1 MALYDGFFDF
11 DQEVLES
18 TGKYDREYGSEDFT
32 TLLDAAIGSGV
43 YVGENAGSM
52 AVTLADGK
60 ALVAPGYLFLQG
72 YWLANRA
79 GDGENPATYPGYYV
93 TLPDSGRVAIAA
105 RLDLGRRMVE
115 LVSMPQAETY
125 PDCLVLALID
135 VDANTVT
142 DTRADAAL
150 CGLVDSAGSTAA
162 KAAYAVQYI
171 DKELEGRLEQA
182 EVDIAAKSAEMDA
195 KIAEVGSQLSK
206 LAPPP
211 VGTVKF
217 TASENVDTDWLPC
230 DGTFINEA
238 DYPDLVA
245 ALGKLIPSGDK
256 FKLLSDGEIPQQ
268 ISNGV
273 LYGGRMWV
281 YSYSAAK
288 LYGIDV
294 EGEAPVKEVAL
305 TSEDSRFTDFVP
317 PTVTRPICLSIT
329 PHIGKAGAKLF
340 LSQII
345 KDGGD
350 AQSASDLAW
359 LEFCLLFQSEFTGE
373 EESLT
378 MAPPFITIKPHK
390 DSDNDEAQFWFY
402 PEWNAENAIPYV
414 ESFSKSGIETFHL
427 CTNTIHSTYGTH
439 HYGSVSWTENEEGI
453 AQTIK
458 DVHLYNSGSKVYI
471 YQRTGYSEKNAKE
484 GIWVQIY
491 STGSAYDIYSFPNS
505 QFDYGTTSSSDVN
518 NFIFRKSIGPM
529 NIVGE
534 DYAVSS
540 FDINLFP
547 VFSRKEP
554 VMRSVEPGLNL
565 PSGAR
570 VFVDGAAYLWGK
582 SIYMFFVGTGIIF
595 SRTLEKGS
603 FGYLDTT
610 SVLGA
615 ITQFGYLDYSQDEG
629 TLYLLGQDTTNKVKL
644 AKIVLNTLYDYANDG
659 AWLPQLA
666 SDGVP
671 AYIKAKAEEQEGDD
685 ITDPV
690 TVTITVLSPSGDFD
704 TYADII
710 FNGTPLLAGTYTRT
724 LSASGTFTVGMRGKE
739 SSGSISCV
747 VKMNGNTI
755 VTGQIP
761 SFTATS
767 YEKTATFNVSDYVE
781 NGITLQ
787 GTTSI

>member
-1 MALYDGFFDF
+1 M
-11 DQEVLES
+11 
-18 TGKYDREYGSEDFT
+18 
-32 TLLDAAIGSGV
+32 
-43 YVGENAGSM
+43 
-52 AVTLADGK
+52 
-60 ALVAPGYLFLQG
+60 
-72 YWLANRA
+72 
-79 GDGENPATYPGYYV
+79 
-93 TLPDSGRVAIAA
+93 
-105 RLDLGRRMVE
+105 RLI
-115 LVSMPQAETY
+115 SKTQNF
-125 PDCLVLALID
+125 
-135 VDANTVT
+135 NT
-142 DTRADAAL
+142 
-150 CGLVDSAGSTAA
+150 
-162 KAAYAVQYI
+162 
-171 DKELEGRLEQA
+171 E
-182 EVDIAAKSAEMDA
+182 
-195 KIAEVGSQLSK
+195 
-206 LAPPP
+206 
-211 VGTVKF
+211 
-217 TASENVDTDWLPC
+217 
-230 DGTFINEA
+230 
-238 DYPDLVA
+238 
-245 ALGKLIPSGDK
+245 
-256 FKLLSDGEIPQQ
+256 
-268 ISNGV
+268 
-273 LYGGRMWV
+273 
-281 YSYSAAK
+281 YSYSVHS
-288 LYGIDV
+288 YPN
-294 EGEAPVKEVAL
+294 EQF
-305 TSEDSRFTDFVP
+305 SY
-317 PTVTRPICLSIT
+317 
-329 PHIGKAGAKLF
+329 
-340 LSQII
+340 
-345 KDGGD
+345 DGG
-350 AQSASDLAW
+350 SW
-359 LEFCLLFQSEFTGE
+359 L
-373 EESLT
+373 
-378 MAPPFITIKPHK
+378 
-390 DSDNDEAQFWFY
+390 
-402 PEWNAENAIPYV
+402 
-414 ESFSKSGIETFHL
+414 
-427 CTNTIHSTYGTH
+427 
-439 HYGSVSWTENEEGI
+439 
-453 AQTIK
+453 
-458 DVHLYNSGSKVYI
+458 
-471 YQRTGYSEKNAKE
+471 KE
-484 GIWVQIY
+484 GAICR
-491 STGSAYDIYSFPNS
+491 D
-505 QFDYGTTSSSDVN
+505 
-518 NFIFRKSIGPM
+518 SIGPM

-540 FDINLFP
+540 FDVNLFP
-547 VFSRKEP
+547 AFSRKEP

-724 LSASGTFTVGMRGKE
+724 LSASRTFTVGMRGKE

-755 VTGQIP
+755 VTSQIP

>member
-1 MALYDGFFDF
+1 MCASVGQAQRYQCGYIDSGIIPRFSGCEQGVGWFKARDLWLDGSAAPTSGAIIFFDWV
-11 DQEVLES
+11 DGDGTQDGRLNPYQRS
-18 TGKYDREYGSEDFT
+18 GYSGKNGKEGIRVEINRWTNEYGS
-32 TLLDAAIGSGV
+32 S
-43 YVGENAGSM
+43 
-52 AVTLADGK
+52 
-60 ALVAPGYLFLQG
+60 
-72 YWLANRA
+72 
-79 GDGENPATYPGYYV
+79 
-93 TLPDSGRVAIAA
+93 
-105 RLDLGRRMVE
+105 
-115 LVSMPQAETY
+115 
-125 PDCLVLALID
+125 
-135 VDANTVT
+135 
-142 DTRADAAL
+142 
-150 CGLVDSAGSTAA
+150 
-162 KAAYAVQYI
+162 
-171 DKELEGRLEQA
+171 
-182 EVDIAAKSAEMDA
+182 
-195 KIAEVGSQLSK
+195 
-206 LAPPP
+206 
-211 VGTVKF
+211 
-217 TASENVDTDWLPC
+217 
-230 DGTFINEA
+230 
-238 DYPDLVA
+238 
-245 ALGKLIPSGDK
+245 
-256 FKLLSDGEIPQQ
+256 
-268 ISNGV
+268 
-273 LYGGRMWV
+273 
-281 YSYSAAK
+281 
-288 LYGIDV
+288 
-294 EGEAPVKEVAL
+294 
-305 TSEDSRFTDFVP
+305 
-317 PTVTRPICLSIT
+317 
-329 PHIGKAGAKLF
+329 
-340 LSQII
+340 
-345 KDGGD
+345 
-350 AQSASDLAW
+350 
-359 LEFCLLFQSEFTGE
+359 
-373 EESLT
+373 
-378 MAPPFITIKPHK
+378 
-390 DSDNDEAQFWFY
+390 FY
-402 PEWNAENAIPYV
+402 
-414 ESFSKSGIETFHL
+414 
-427 CTNTIHSTYGTH
+427 
-439 HYGSVSWTENEEGI
+439 
-453 AQTIK
+453 
-458 DVHLYNSGSKVYI
+458 
-471 YQRTGYSEKNAKE
+471 
-484 GIWVQIY
+484 
-491 STGSAYDIYSFPNS
+491 YDIESYPNH
-505 QFDYGTTSSSDVN
+505 QFDYKGSQ
-518 NFIFRKSIGPM
+518 NFSTREEPILRKSIGPM

-704 TYADII
+704 TYADIV
-710 FNGTPLLAGTYTRT
+710 FNGTPLLAGTYTRA